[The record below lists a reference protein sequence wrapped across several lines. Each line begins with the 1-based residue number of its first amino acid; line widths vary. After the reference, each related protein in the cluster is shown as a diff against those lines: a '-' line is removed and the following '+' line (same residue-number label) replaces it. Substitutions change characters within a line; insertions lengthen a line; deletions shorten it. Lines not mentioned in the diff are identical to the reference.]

1 MWDRFYLHSAK
12 RKCLEKQFVNVH
24 FSQTIRPTGV
34 FHDEGTKRPWYSIFN
49 GGVSSQ
55 LRF

>member
-1 MWDRFYLHSAK
+1 MWDRFYLNSAK
-12 RKCLEKQFVNVH
+12 RKSLEKQFVNVH

-34 FHDEGTKRPWYSIFN
+34 FHEEGTKRPWYSIFD